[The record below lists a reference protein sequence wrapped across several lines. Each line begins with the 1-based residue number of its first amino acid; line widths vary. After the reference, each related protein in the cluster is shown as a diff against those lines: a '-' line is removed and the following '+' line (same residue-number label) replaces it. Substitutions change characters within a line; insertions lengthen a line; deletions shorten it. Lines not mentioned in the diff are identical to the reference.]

1 MSHPVAVNRE
11 RRMIS
16 AEIVVQAQ
24 FYDLDPMQVVWHG
37 HYVRFLELARSALL
51 DKLDYNYPQM
61 LASGFLWPVVDL
73 RIRYVR
79 PIRFAQQ
86 VTVTAT
92 LIEFENRLR
101 IRYLIAD
108 AADGRRLTKAETM
121 QVAVDAATNE
131 LCLESPAV
139 LRDRVRAYR

>member
-101 IRYLIAD
+101 I
-108 AADGRRLTKAETM
+108 
-121 QVAVDAATNE
+121 
-131 LCLESPAV
+131 
-139 LRDRVRAYR
+139 